1 MLGSGTAHQVR
12 PAGFSVVD
20 AVVLEQGRPLKVK
33 IGPIKVRCQSATGP
47 SRGVER
53 PYLSVDTTYV
63 TARGTE
69 RILSVAAIVAVGVNS
84 DGHRDVLGL
93 QVRRRSEAEPFST
106 EFLRSLNRSGLHAFK
121 FVICDRHERVMMP
134 GSNVFQSICQRRG
147 GHYMRNALVHAGLT
161 RRRVVSAVIGTVIQE
176 SADGP
181 RQPLVP
187 RQQRVASRRARTAAD
202 RHHDS

>member
-20 AVVLEQGRPLKVK
+20 AVVLEHGRPLKVK

-69 RILSVAAIVAVGVNS
+69 HILSVAAIVAVGVNS

-121 FVICDRHERVMMP
+121 FVILRPPRTRHDAGV
-134 GSNVFQSICQRRG
+134 QR
-147 GHYMRNALVHAGLT
+147 LPVHL
-161 RRRVVSAVIGTVIQE
+161 
-176 SADGP
+176 P
-181 RQPLVP
+181 
-187 RQQRVASRRARTAAD
+187 ASRGPLHEERAGARRPDTASRSQRGHRHRDPGVSRRSAAATGAKTAAG
-202 RHHDS
+202 REPPCANSG